1 MGHPAPLLMAGLA
14 KSSEFLFGIFV
25 IVGFCARLSSIFLAF
40 VMLVAIL
47 VANLDYTGAGPF
59 IRLDGLLTIS
69 WFLFAIAG
77 AGKLSLDYL
86 LFGRRSL
93 NDRRTFSSPA
103 ANNSPPE

>member
-1 MGHPAPLLMAGLA
+1 LRAPVIN
-14 KSSEFLFGIFV
+14 LFSICY
-25 IVGFCARLSSIFLAF
+25 VGCHTG
-40 VMLVAIL
+40 
-47 VANLDYTGAGPF
+47 ANLDYTGAGPF